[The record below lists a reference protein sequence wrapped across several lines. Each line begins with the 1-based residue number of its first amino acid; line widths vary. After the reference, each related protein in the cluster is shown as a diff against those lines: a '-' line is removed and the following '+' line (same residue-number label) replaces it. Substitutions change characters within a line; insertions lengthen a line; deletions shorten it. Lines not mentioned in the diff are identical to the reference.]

1 MSAVVA
7 ATRRRSV
14 VGALA
19 FAVAISNLGYAISF
33 LIVRPHN
40 ADTAGAAASVF
51 LTLAGL
57 LAVPVLVALYRRVTT
72 NGPDLA
78 MAALAFG
85 LAGALGSAIHGGFD
99 LANAIHHTSAS
110 GTDAPSQIDPR
121 GLLAFGASA
130 LSLLCF
136 AALIRRDARLPR
148 GLATLAA
155 ALGTLLLIVYGCR
168 LAVLSTH
175 NAALVVSAALAG
187 FIASPAWYAWLGTV
201 LSRDPEG
208 G

>member
-1 MSAVVA
+1 M
-7 ATRRRSV
+7 
-14 VGALA
+14 
-19 FAVAISNLGYAISF
+19 
-33 LIVRPHN
+33 RPHN
-40 ADTAGAAASVF
+40 ADAAGTAASLF
-51 LTLAGL
+51 LTFAGL
-57 LAVPVLVALYRRVTT
+57 LAAPVLVALYRRVAA
-72 NGPDLA
+72 NGPDIA
-78 MAALAFG
+78 TVALAFG

-110 GTDAPSQIDPR
+110 GSDAPSQIDPR
-121 GLLAFGASA
+121 GLLSFGAA
-130 LSLLCF
+130 AVSLLCF

-155 ALGTLLLIVYGCR
+155 VLGTLLLVVYGCR

-187 FIASPAWYAWLGTV
+187 FVVSPAWYAWLGVTF
-201 LSRDPEG
+201 SRGRDG